1 MFFFVFSPPKNWGK
15 MRWTHFDGPAYVW
28 NGLVWVETTKQFF
41 FKMIGTPISMA
52 AEGADGRRLRKKELD
67 SRWWVKVRDKTFQF
81 MARESI
87 PQRPPH
93 LQRRARGAPSVCEIC
108 EICEAYRFWQEF
120 LHRQSLILSKFR
132 VNLFKH
138 RWIDGKSTVLFLVE
152 SHFALHLY
160 IYISTVDV
168 IFFQGNLPPQIWMKL
183 DDLARPERFFEVIFA
198 CAIRETVYLKKRLL

>member
-160 IYISTVDV
+160 IYILVLLML
-168 IFFQGNLPPQIWMKL
+168 FFFREICHLKSEWNWMIWRDRNGFLKL
-183 DDLARPERFFEVIFA
+183 SSHAQLEKPFI
-198 CAIRETVYLKKRLL
+198 